1 MTGTDVGGVRAV
13 LFDMG
18 GVLVQLDSLEN
29 VLGPS
34 ALGPDEIWEAWILS
48 DAVQRF
54 ERGQCSVDDFAATI
68 IAEMQLLGTTDEFIE
83 RFVGFPRGLYPG
95 AEEVVAATRAQ
106 VTTAVLSNTSAL
118 HWEHQR
124 DAEIVRRMCDRAY
137 LSYELGLAKPDREI
151 FDHAVADLG
160 MAPGE
165 VLFIDDNRINVDGA
179 RAAGLR
185 AEVAKGPEQ
194 AAAALRRHGIDA
206 S

>member
-1 MTGTDVGGVRAV
+1 V

-18 GVLVQLDSLEN
+18 GVLVRLDSLEN

-34 ALGPDEIWEAWILS
+34 TLGPDEIWEAWILS

-54 ERGQCSVDDFAATI
+54 ERGQCSVEDFGATI
-68 IAEMQLLGTTDEFIE
+68 IAEMQLLGTAEEFVE
-83 RFVGFPRGLYPG
+83 RFVRFPQGLYPG
-95 AEEVVAATRAQ
+95 AEDVVAAARAQ

-118 HWEHQR
+118 HWEHQQ
-124 DAEIVRRMCDRAY
+124 DADIVRAMCDRAY

-160 MAPGE
+160 VTPGE

-185 AEVAKGPEQ
+185 AELAKGPGQ
-194 AAAALRRHGIDA
+194 AAEALRRHGLDVP
-206 S
+206 